1 MKAIQTFLNEAK
13 IDKTSVFSFSPPKY
27 VDRIDIT
34 ITKSLVKFQLKPEF
48 SNIYTENDI
57 TINIDQWNKL
67 KLPKNLAF
75 DIPGAGIM
83 FEGNN
88 IEGFTFKNLN
98 KGKGERPVSINLNI
112 EGNQMPKNCDLKG
125 DNIRIMDI
133 PMSNIRPFYNTKGG
147 FDNSIIKK
155 YAGFI
160 ERIFGNNNIDKKIKF
175 LVIYDTRYSEDPKKV
190 NQIFDKQISNYMD
203 GWDELKSNIIIDDS
217 NVF

>member
-1 MKAIQTFLNEAK
+1 MKSIQTFLNEAK
-13 IDKTSVFSFSPPKY
+13 IDKNSVFSFSPSKY

-75 DIPGAGIM
+75 DIPGSGIM

-98 KGKGERPVSINLNI
+98 KEKGVRPVSINLNV
-112 EGNQMPKNCDLKG
+112 EGNQMLKNCDLKG
-125 DNIRIMDI
+125 
-133 PMSNIRPFYNTKGG
+133 
-147 FDNSIIKK
+147 IIL
-155 YAGFI
+155 G
-160 ERIFGNNNIDKKIKF
+160 
-175 LVIYDTRYSEDPKKV
+175 
-190 NQIFDKQISNYMD
+190 
-203 GWDELKSNIIIDDS
+203 
-217 NVF
+217 